1 MKTIDNFRFVI
12 AKKLDQTFII
22 AGFLIYLDAKEF
34 MENVGYA
41 KDTYAIYRVNHVNGA
56 LSEVT

>member
-1 MKTIDNFRFVI
+1 MQTIDNFRFVI

-22 AGFLIYLDAKEF
+22 AGFLIYLDAKVF
-34 MENVGYA
+34 MESVGYA
-41 KDTYAIYRVNHVNGA
+41 EATYAIYRVNHVNGA

>member
-1 MKTIDNFRFVI
+1 MQPIDNFRFVI

-22 AGFLIYLDAKEF
+22 AGFLIYLDAKVF
-34 MENVGYA
+34 MDSVGYA